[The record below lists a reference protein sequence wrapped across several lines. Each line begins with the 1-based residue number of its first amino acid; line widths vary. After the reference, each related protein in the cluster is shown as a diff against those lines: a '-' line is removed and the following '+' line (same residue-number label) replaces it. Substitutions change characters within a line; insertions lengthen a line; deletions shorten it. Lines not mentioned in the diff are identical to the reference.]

1 MDLGGWGW
9 AFGGAAIGAGLAAIG
24 AGIGI
29 GRLAGQ
35 AMEGIARQPES
46 TKDIR
51 GLSIVMAAFV
61 EGVALFGVVMALLAM
76 IFAGGKIPDSGDT
89 VKYLGPGGGD
99 RVQYEIQLEKEAA
112 EEAKKAAEKK

>member
-1 MDLGGWGW
+1 MDFGGFGW
-9 AFGGAAIGAGLAAIG
+9 AYGGAAIGAGLAAIG

-61 EGVALFGVVMALLAM
+61 EGVALFGVVIALLAM
-76 IFAGGKIPDSGDT
+76 IFAGGQLPSKEKIEQAIT
-89 VKYLGPGGGD
+89 V
-99 RVQYEIQLEKEAA
+99 EKSAP
-112 EEAKKAAEKK
+112 AKASE

>member
-1 MDLGGWGW
+1 MDFGGFGW
-9 AFGGAAIGAGLAAIG
+9 AYGGAAIGAGLAAIG

-61 EGVALFGVVMALLAM
+61 EGVALFAVVMALLAM
-76 IFAGGKIPDSGDT
+76 IFAGTKVPGAEDFVKILT
-89 VKYLGPGGGD
+89 PGS
-99 RVQYEIQLEKEAA
+99 
-112 EEAKKAAEKK
+112 